1 METRRSFIKKAG
13 AASLLTLL
21 PTAPLW
27 AAEDDSVKKITILHT
42 NDTHSR
48 IEPFEV
54 SPSSPYSGKGG
65 YARRAK
71 LIQQIR
77 QEEKNTLLLDAGDVF
92 QGTPYFNMFKG
103 ELEFKLMS
111 KMGYE
116 AMTLGNHEF
125 DNGLQ
130 GLKDQFKF
138 KNFPIIN
145 SNYDFTN
152 TILEGHIEKY
162 RIFWKDGVK
171 IGVFGLGVNL
181 KGLVSNNSFGEM
193 KYLDPVEITQEMTR
207 ILREEEKCDLVLC
220 LSHLGYEYSDP
231 QIISDC
237 RLAVETSG
245 IDIIIG
251 GHTHT
256 FLERPQEFIN
266 KAGKTVLVN
275 QVGFAGL
282 FLGRIDVYFRYGKLQ
297 KFTTYNI
304 NDYPID
310 ETYSV

>member
-54 SPSSPYSGKGG
+54 SSSSPYSGKGG

-282 FLGRIDVYFRYGKLQ
+282 FLGRIDVYFRYRKLQ

>member
-54 SPSSPYSGKGG
+54 SSSSPYSGKGG

-193 KYLDPVEITQEMTR
+193 KYLDPVEITHEMTR

-266 KAGKTVLVN
+266 
-275 QVGFAGL
+275 
-282 FLGRIDVYFRYGKLQ
+282 
-297 KFTTYNI
+297 
-304 NDYPID
+304 
-310 ETYSV
+310 

>member
-54 SPSSPYSGKGG
+54 SSTSPYSGKGG

>member
-54 SPSSPYSGKGG
+54 SSSSPYSGKGG

>member
-54 SPSSPYSGKGG
+54 SSSSPYSGKGG

-116 AMTLGNHEF
+116 ARSEERRVGKECRS
-125 DNGLQ
+125 GWAR
-130 GLKDQFKF
+130 DQ
-138 KNFPIIN
+138 
-145 SNYDFTN
+145 
-152 TILEGHIEKY
+152 
-162 RIFWKDGVK
+162 
-171 IGVFGLGVNL
+171 
-181 KGLVSNNSFGEM
+181 
-193 KYLDPVEITQEMTR
+193 
-207 ILREEEKCDLVLC
+207 
-220 LSHLGYEYSDP
+220 
-231 QIISDC
+231 
-237 RLAVETSG
+237 
-245 IDIIIG
+245 
-251 GHTHT
+251 
-256 FLERPQEFIN
+256 
-266 KAGKTVLVN
+266 
-275 QVGFAGL
+275 
-282 FLGRIDVYFRYGKLQ
+282 
-297 KFTTYNI
+297 
-304 NDYPID
+304 
-310 ETYSV
+310 